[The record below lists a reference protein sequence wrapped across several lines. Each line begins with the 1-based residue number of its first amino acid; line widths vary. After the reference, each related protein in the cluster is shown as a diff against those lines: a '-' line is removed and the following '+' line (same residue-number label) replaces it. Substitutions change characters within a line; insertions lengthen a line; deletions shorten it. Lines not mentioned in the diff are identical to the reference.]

1 MGVDIYQC
9 LEVKKLNKTSNKLR
23 NLGIIVAFIIIFGIM
38 FYFAGLGDVGQTLNL
53 TQVKDMVRYGYY
65 TEMAKNEA
73 GEKVE
78 KTVETG
84 YVTDIYVCGGNGYIK
99 VVKSG
104 VEGKSFPKYAD
115 YNFTY
120 NNTTEDLRF
129 IEEFNNLVRAA
140 NSLDDVGDATVEID
154 GFTYKLADFK
164 GLQKIAYSKVN
175 PTTSFFESALPYII
189 MSVIVI
195 MIGIVLFKLF
205 SGKGAGANPFTKN
218 RARMVEKCNVK
229 FSDIAG
235 AEEEK
240 EETKEIVEFLKDP
253 SKFRALGAR
262 IPKGI
267 LLVGNPGTG
276 KTLLAKA
283 VAGESNVP
291 FFSISGSDFVELYVG
306 VGASRVRD
314 LFENAKKN
322 APCIVFIEEIDAVGR
337 QRGAGLGGGND
348 EREQTLNQLLVEM
361 DGFDSNSGIII
372 LAATNRADVLDPA
385 LLRPGRFDRQ
395 IYVNVPDVKG
405 REGIIKI
412 HAKNKPIEESVN
424 FKDIA
429 RLTSGFTGADIENFL
444 NEAAI
449 LAARDGRLTITME
462 DITEGINKVIM
473 GPQKK
478 SRLVT
483 ENDKKLTAYHESGH
497 AIIAKFME
505 CGDTVH
511 EVSII
516 PRGMAGG
523 YTNIRPSDD
532 DSHYSY
538 NKLCNRI
545 SMMMGGRIA
554 EEIVFGDITAG
565 ASSDIQRATDLARK
579 MVVEWGMS
587 EKLGFMSFGS
597 KNEVFIGRDYQ
608 VQNQYS
614 DATARI
620 IDDEIK
626 AILDRCYDK
635 AKKLLE
641 TKRDLLDRMSNL
653 LLIEETI
660 YAEEVDELIAGKSS
674 EEISQR
680 LHEKAEKRKEKE
692 DVIRK
697 EQELIKLE
705 KMQALKIK
713 AAEALKEA
721 GVIGEDEFAKL
732 KEEYDRIV
740 KEKDDF
746 LNARNE
752 ELKVKT
758 AQKLA
763 EEKNSETPQSLE
775 ENKVAEDKVKKTT
788 TKKPTTAK
796 KSTDKKTSS
805 SASKSTT
812 SKSQPKKTN
821 NSSSKTTKTTKSTK
835 TTKESGDKKED

>member
-1 MGVDIYQC
+1 MSGDE
-9 LEVKKLNKTSNKLR
+9 EVNKKKTGRLKKF
-23 NLGIIVAFIIIFGIM
+23 GIILAVIVVFSVM
-38 FYFAGLGDVGQTLNL
+38 FYFANKGNAGQYIAISQAEDIVLNGAYETETLEDGEL
-53 TQVKDMVRYGYY
+53 TQ
-65 TEMAKNEA
+65 
-73 GEKVE
+73 

-84 YVTDIYVCGGNGYIK
+84 YAVKVYVEGGVGYIR
-99 VVKSG
+99 VTESQLG
-104 VEGKSFPKYAD
+104 SAAFPKFAD
-115 YNFTY
+115 FHFSY
-120 NNTTEDLRF
+120 NNTTEDLEF
-129 IEEFNNLVRAA
+129 IRHFNKMVELA
-140 NSLDDVGDATVEID
+140 NSQEDPTGLTYTID
-154 GFTYKLADFK
+154 GNEYQVAKYKDA
-164 GLQKIAYSKVN
+164 QKIEYTKAN
-175 PTTSFFESALPYII
+175 PTTSFLETVIPY
-189 MSVIVI
+189 VI
-195 MIGIVLFKLF
+195 MVVIITMVGFIMIKLF
-205 SGKGAGANPFTKN
+205 SGKGGGANAFTKN
-218 RARMVEKCNVK
+218 RARMVEKCTIR

-253 SKFRALGAR
+253 AKFKALGAR

-314 LFENAKKN
+314 LFETAKKN
-322 APCIVFIEEIDAVGR
+322 APCIVFIDEIDAVGR

-361 DGFDSNSGIII
+361 DGFDSNQGIII

-395 IYVNVPDVKG
+395 IYVNPPDVRG

-449 LAARDGRLTITME
+449 LAARDNRLTITME
-462 DITEGINKVIM
+462 DITEGINKVLM

-483 ENDKKLTAYHESGH
+483 ENDRKLTAYHESGH
-497 AIIAKFME
+497 AIIAKFMD

-532 DSHYSY
+532 DSHYSL
-538 NKLCNRI
+538 NKLNNRI
-545 SMMMGGRIA
+545 CMMMGGRLA

-565 ASSDIQRATDLARK
+565 ASSDIQRATELARK

-587 EKLGFMSFGS
+587 EKLGFMSFG
-597 KNEVFIGRDYQ
+597 KNNEVFIGRDYQ

-614 DATARI
+614 EATAKVIDEEIKRI
-620 IDDEIK
+620 IDTNYKRAKELLESK
-626 AILDRCYDK
+626 RELLDSMS
-635 AKKLLE
+635 KLLLE
-641 TKRDLLDRMSNL
+641 
-653 LLIEETI
+653 EETI
-660 YAEEVDELIAGKSS
+660 YTEEVDELIAGKDPA
-674 EEISQR
+674 EIVAR
-680 LHEKAEKRKEKE
+680 LHAREEQRRAKE
-692 DVIRK
+692 DAIRR
-697 EQELIKLE
+697 EQELAKLE
-705 KMQALKIK
+705 KMQELKIK

-721 GVIGEDEFAKL
+721 GIIGDAEIERIKDDYDKL
-732 KEEYDRIV
+732 V
-740 KEKDDF
+740 KEKEQL
-746 LNARNE
+746 LNE
-752 ELKVKT
+752 KQELLTEDAEKPAET
-758 AQKLA
+758 T
-763 EEKNSETPQSLE
+763 EEKSEE
-775 ENKVAEDKVKKTT
+775 KVEDKKPVAKKKVNTTTKKPVKKFTKDETKDTKAKKTT
-788 TKKPTTAK
+788 TK
-796 KSTDKKTSS
+796 
-805 SASKSTT
+805 
-812 SKSQPKKTN
+812 
-821 NSSSKTTKTTKSTK
+821 SKTTKKST
-835 TTKESGDKKED
+835 TETSKEKKDK

>member
-1 MGVDIYQC
+1 M
-9 LEVKKLNKTSNKLR
+9 NKSSKLR
-23 NLGIIVAFIIIFGIM
+23 SIGLIIAFILVFGLM
-38 FYFAGLGDVGQTLNL
+38 LYFANRGNGGDLL
-53 TQVKDMVRYGYY
+53 TSTQIEEIVFNGKFTEETKDKDGNVVAA
-65 TEMAKNEA
+65 EVN
-73 GEKVE
+73 
-78 KTVETG
+78 TG
-84 YVTDIYVCGGNGYIK
+84 YVTDMYASGGVCYIRVQNTDLK
-99 VVKSG
+99 N
-104 VEGKSFPKYAD
+104 KSFPKFAD
-115 YNFTY
+115 YYFTY
-120 NNTTEDLRF
+120 ARTNSQALEYFYTFNKMVEKAKTLGVG
-129 IEEFNNLVRAA
+129 EEKVY
-140 NSLDDVGDATVEID
+140 DDN
-154 GFTYKLADFK
+154 
-164 GLQKIAYSKVN
+164 GLQRSIEGYDTLTKINIIEVVPQESWFSK
-175 PTTSFFESALPYII
+175 AMPYII
-189 MSVIVI
+189 MF
-195 MIGIVLFKLF
+195 IVLGVSCFILFKMF
-205 SGKGAGANPFTKN
+205 SGKGNGATSFTRN

-253 SKFRALGAR
+253 SKFKALGAR

-314 LFENAKKN
+314 LFETAKKN
-322 APCIVFIEEIDAVGR
+322 APCIVFIDEIDAVGR

-361 DGFDSNSGIII
+361 DGFDSNQGIII

-412 HAKNKPIEESVN
+412 HAANKPIEEGVN

-449 LAARDGRLTITME
+449 LAARDNRLTITME

-497 AIIAKFME
+497 AIIAKFMD

-532 DSHYSY
+532 DSHYSLQ
-538 NKLCNRI
+538 KLNNRI
-545 SMMMGGRIA
+545 CMMMGGRIG
-554 EEIVFGDITAG
+554 EEIMLGDISAG
-565 ASSDIQRATDLARK
+565 ASSDIQRATELARK

-587 EKLGFMSFGS
+587 SKLGFMSFG
-597 KNEVFIGRDYQ
+597 KNNEVFIGRDYQ

-614 DATARI
+614 EHTAQI
-620 IDDEIK
+620 IDEEVK
-626 AILDRCYDK
+626 KILDENYKR
-635 AKKLLE
+635 AKELLLS
-641 TKRDLLDRMSNL
+641 KKQLIQSMADLLL
-653 LLIEETI
+653 KEETI
-660 YAEEVDELIAGKSS
+660 YGEEVDDLIAGKTSG
-674 EEISQR
+674 EIEKR
-680 LHEKAEKRKEKE
+680 LHEKEQKRKEKE
-692 DVIRK
+692 DEIRK
-697 EQELIKLE
+697 ENELVKQAKLQE
-705 KMQALKIK
+705 LKIK
-713 AAEALKEA
+713 AAEALREA
-721 GVIGEDEFAKL
+721 GILGSEEF
-732 KEEYDRIV
+732 D
-740 KEKDDF
+740 
-746 LNARNE
+746 
-752 ELKVKT
+752 
-758 AQKLA
+758 KLA
-763 EEKNSETPQSLE
+763 KDYEKINQEKNDYFNKKKEQEQNTSATTSETESKP
-775 ENKVAEDKVKKTT
+775 KTV
-788 TKKPTTAK
+788 
-796 KSTDKKTSS
+796 
-805 SASKSTT
+805 KSTT
-812 SKSQPKKTN
+812 KAKKLTNETVNKRKTATKS
-821 NSSSKTTKTTKSTK
+821 TKSTK
-835 TTKESGDKKED
+835 TTRSTKTKSDKDK

>member
-1 MGVDIYQC
+1 
-9 LEVKKLNKTSNKLR
+9 
-23 NLGIIVAFIIIFGIM
+23 M
-38 FYFAGLGDVGQTLNL
+38 FYFAGLGDTGEIINM
-53 TQVKDMVRYGYY
+53 TQVQDMVRHGYY
-65 TEMAKNEA
+65 TEPGLDEEGNRIDK
-73 GEKVE
+73 K
-78 KTVETG
+78 VETG

-104 VEGKSFPKYAD
+104 VEGKTFPKFAD
-115 YNFTY
+115 YTFTY
-120 NNTTEDLRF
+120 NNTTQDLKF
-129 IEEFNNLVRAA
+129 IEEFNQIVDAA
-140 NSLDDVGDATVEID
+140 KNGATSYELEGGIVLDAEDMLE
-154 GFTYKLADFK
+154 YSKLS
-164 GLQKIAYSKVN
+164 KIAYSKVN

-195 MIGIVLFKLF
+195 MIGFVLFKLF
-205 SGKGAGANPFTKN
+205 AGKGAGANAFTRN

-240 EETKEIVEFLKDP
+240 EETREIVEFLKDP
-253 SKFRALGAR
+253 AKFKALGAR

-322 APCIVFIEEIDAVGR
+322 APCIVFIDEIDAVGR

-412 HAKNKPIEESVN
+412 HAKNKPIESGVD

-462 DITEGINKVIM
+462 DITEGINKVLM

-626 AILDRCYDK
+626 TILDKCYDK
-635 AKKLLE
+635 AKQLLE

-653 LLIEETI
+653 LLVEETI
-660 YAEEVDELIAGKSS
+660 YAEEVDELIAGKTS
-674 EEISQR
+674 EEISKR

-692 DVIRK
+692 EEIRK
-697 EQELIKLE
+697 EQELIRLE
-705 KMQALKIK
+705 KMQSLKIK

-721 GVIGEDEFAKL
+721 GVIGDEEFAKL
-732 KEEYDRIV
+732 KEEYDKIV
-740 KEKDDF
+740 KEKDEF

-752 ELKVKT
+752 ELKEN
-758 AQKLA
+758 AEAKLNN
-763 EEKNSETPQSLE
+763 KKQNNSEESNNNESKTSATDNSDNVE
-775 ENKVAEDKVKKTT
+775 SKTTSKSTSKKTT
-788 TKKPTTAK
+788 T
-796 KSTDKKTSS
+796 DKK
-805 SASKSTT
+805 KTT
-812 SKSQPKKTN
+812 SKTASKT
-821 NSSSKTTKTTKSTK
+821 STSKKTTKNTTKKSD
-835 TTKESGDKKED
+835 E

>member
-1 MGVDIYQC
+1 LKKKSSKLGRIGLVVAIALILGVMLYMFNMGDSGEYIAYSQAKQIIE
-9 LEVKKLNKTSNKLR
+9 LGEYKTDKLDEEGNP
-23 NLGIIVAFIIIFGIM
+23 IIM
-38 FYFAGLGDVGQTLNL
+38 D
-53 TQVKDMVRYGYY
+53 
-65 TEMAKNEA
+65 
-73 GEKVE
+73 
-78 KTVETG
+78 TG
-84 YVTDIYVCGGNGYIK
+84 YATHVYVVGGTGYIK
-99 VVKSG
+99 VEETGVKNDN
-104 VEGKSFPKYAD
+104 FPKYAD
-115 YNFTY
+115 YTFSY
-120 NNTTEDLRF
+120 NNTTEDLAFIDRF
-129 IEEFNNLVRAA
+129 NSMVVEA
-140 NSLDDVGDATVEID
+140 NKAKDGGNVTFEYEGKTYETDTYAGREIVY
-154 GFTYKLADFK
+154 TKA
-164 GLQKIAYSKVN
+164 N
-175 PTTSFFESALPYII
+175 PTESFFEKALPYII
-189 MSVIVI
+189 MIVVLSMISVI
-195 MIGIVLFKLF
+195 LFKMF
-205 SGKGAGANPFTKN
+205 SGKGSGANAFTRN
-218 RARMVEKCNVK
+218 RARMVERCNVK

-253 SKFRALGAR
+253 AKFKALGAR

-267 LLVGNPGTG
+267 LLVGSPGTG

-322 APCIVFIEEIDAVGR
+322 APCIVFIDEIDAVGR

-462 DITEGINKVIM
+462 DITEGINKVLM

-545 SMMMGGRIA
+545 CMMMGGRIA

-565 ASSDIQRATDLARK
+565 ASSDIQRATELARK

-620 IDDEIK
+620 IDDEVK
-626 AILDRCYDK
+626 AILDRNYAR
-635 AKKLLE
+635 AKELLE
-641 TKRDLLDRMSNL
+641 SKRDLLDRMTNL
-653 LLIEETI
+653 LLAEETI
-660 YAEEVDELIAGKSS
+660 YSEEVDELIAGKDS
-674 EEISQR
+674 EEISRR
-680 LHEKAEKRKEKE
+680 LHEKAEKRREKE
-692 DVIRK
+692 DEIRR
-697 EQELIKLE
+697 EQELIKQE

-713 AAEALKEA
+713 AAEALKDA
-721 GVIGEDEFAKL
+721 GVIGEEEFARL
-732 KEEYDRIV
+732 KEEYDKIV
-740 KEKDDF
+740 KEKDAY
-746 LNARNE
+746 LQERNE
-752 ELKVKT
+752 ELKAKVEAEIQKTKEIIKDDKPIEVTTKPKSTTAKRTTAKKGTNTTAKNTTKKPSAKT
-758 AQKLA
+758 ASKSTTA
-763 EEKNSETPQSLE
+763 
-775 ENKVAEDKVKKTT
+775 KKTT
-788 TKKPTTAK
+788 TKKTTAK
-796 KSTDKKTSS
+796 ADK
-805 SASKSTT
+805 
-812 SKSQPKKTN
+812 N
-821 NSSSKTTKTTKSTK
+821 NSN
-835 TTKESGDKKED
+835 KE

>member
-1 MGVDIYQC
+1 MIYIA
-9 LEVKKLNKTSNKLR
+9 NR
-23 NLGIIVAFIIIFGIM
+23 
-38 FYFAGLGDVGQTLNL
+38 GDNGTNVNL
-53 TQVKDMVRYGYY
+53 TQVQEMVFKGGYN
-65 TEMAKNEA
+65 TVGTNEQ
-73 GEKVE
+73 GEE
-78 KTVETG
+78 IDELIDTG
-84 YVTDIYVCGGNGYIK
+84 YVTDVHVVGGVGYLR
-99 VVKSG
+99 VEKSELG
-104 VEGKSFPKYAD
+104 NKPFPKFSDFY
-115 YNFTY
+115 FTY
-120 NNTTEDLRF
+120 NNTTEDLAF
-129 IEEFNNLVRAA
+129 IQAFNNM
-140 NSLDDVGDATVEID
+140 VELSKQGVVEYTYNENTYIID
-154 GFTYKLADFK
+154 NFK
-164 GLQKIAYSKVN
+164 NLEKINYTKAN
-175 PTTSFFESALPYII
+175 PTASFLETFLPYLSMGII
-189 MSVIVI
+189 FI
-195 MIGIVLFKLF
+195 MIGYILFKMF
-205 SGKGAGANPFTKN
+205 SVKGGGANAFTKN
-218 RARMVEKCNVK
+218 RARMVERCTVK

-253 SKFRALGAR
+253 GKFKALGAR

-314 LFENAKKN
+314 LFDTAKKN
-322 APCIVFIEEIDAVGR
+322 APCIVFIDEIDAVGR

-361 DGFDSNSGIII
+361 DGFESNSGIII

-395 IYVNVPDVKG
+395 IYVNVPDFKG
-405 REGIIKI
+405 REGIIEI
-412 HAKNKPIEESVN
+412 HAKNKPIEEGVN

-462 DITEGINKVIM
+462 DITEGINKVLM

-483 ENDKKLTAYHESGH
+483 ENDRKLTAYHESGH
-497 AIIAKFME
+497 AIIAKFLD

-538 NKLCNRI
+538 NKLNNRI
-545 SMMMGGRIA
+545 CMMMGGRIA

-565 ASSDIQRATDLARK
+565 ASSDIQRATELARK

-587 EKLGFMSFGS
+587 EKLGFMSFG
-597 KNEVFIGRDYQ
+597 KNNEVFIGRDYQ

-614 DATARI
+614 DATAKI

-626 AILDRCYDK
+626 AILDKNYKK
-635 AKKLLE
+635 AKDLLSKKRKLL
-641 TKRDLLDRMSNL
+641 DNMSNL
-653 LLIEETI
+653 LLEEETI
-660 YAEEVDELIAGKSS
+660 YSEEVDELIAGKDSK
-674 EEISQR
+674 EIVAR
-680 LHEKAEKRKEKE
+680 LHAKEEERKKKE
-692 DVIRK
+692 DGIRK
-697 EQELIKLE
+697 EQEYLKQQKLQE
-705 KMQALKIK
+705 LKIK
-713 AAEALKEA
+713 AAEALKQA
-721 GVIGEDEFAKL
+721 GVIGDAEFDKL
-732 KEEYDRIV
+732 KSDYDKLT
-740 KEKDDF
+740 KEKDEF
-746 LNARNE
+746 MQARNN
-752 ELKVKT
+752 ELKTDTKAKLQALKERSENVGKAKTSKVVEPLTNEKVKSRT
-758 AQKLA
+758 STTKSSSKSTTTKKPASKSTSTT
-763 EEKNSETPQSLE
+763 K
-775 ENKVAEDKVKKTT
+775 KKTT
-788 TKKPTTAK
+788 TKK
-796 KSTDKKTSS
+796 
-805 SASKSTT
+805 TT
-812 SKSQPKKTN
+812 SNAQDKTEQ
-821 NSSSKTTKTTKSTK
+821 K
-835 TTKESGDKKED
+835 

>member
-1 MGVDIYQC
+1 
-9 LEVKKLNKTSNKLR
+9 
-23 NLGIIVAFIIIFGIM
+23 M
-38 FYFAGLGDVGQTLNL
+38 FYFAGLGDVGELLNL
-53 TQVKDMVRYGYY
+53 TQVKDMVRYGKY
-65 TEMAKNEA
+65 TTLGLDENGDEIQ
-73 GEKVE
+73 
-78 KTVETG
+78 KTIETG
-84 YVTDIYVCGGNGYIK
+84 YVTDIYVCGGTGYIK
-99 VVKSG
+99 VTETGVK
-104 VEGKSFPKYAD
+104 GKSFPKFAD
-115 YNFTY
+115 YYFTY
-120 NNTTEDLRF
+120 NNTTEDLKF
-129 IEEFNNLVRAA
+129 IEEFNQMVDAA
-140 NSLDDVGDATVEID
+140 KAGQTTYELEGGITLNISAYASDDVS
-154 GFTYKLADFK
+154 
-164 GLQKIAYSKVN
+164 KIAYSKVN
-175 PTTSFFESALPYII
+175 PTTSFFETALPYII
-189 MSVIVI
+189 MTVIVI
-195 MIGIVLFKLF
+195 MIGFLLFKMF
-205 SGKGAGANPFTKN
+205 AGKGGGANAFTRN
-218 RARMVEKCNVK
+218 RARMVEKCSVK

-253 SKFRALGAR
+253 AKFRALGAR

-314 LFENAKKN
+314 LFETAKKN
-322 APCIVFIEEIDAVGR
+322 APCIVFIDEIDAVGR

-462 DITEGINKVIM
+462 DITEGINKVLM

-565 ASSDIQRATDLARK
+565 ASSDIQKATELARR

-597 KNEVFIGRDYQ
+597 NNQVFIGRDYQ
-608 VQNQYS
+608 TQNQYS

-626 AILDRCYDK
+626 AILDNCYAK

-641 TKRDLLDRMSNL
+641 SKRTLLDSMSNL
-653 LLIEETI
+653 LLAEETI

-674 EEISQR
+674 EEISKS

-692 DVIRK
+692 DEIRK
-697 EQELIKLE
+697 EQEYIKLE
-705 KMQALKIK
+705 KMQSLKIK
-713 AAEALKEA
+713 AAEALREA
-721 GVIGEDEFAKL
+721 GVIGEDEFKKL

-740 KEKDDF
+740 REKEEY
-746 LNARNE
+746 LSSRNE
-752 ELKVKT
+752 ELKANAEAKMTEAKSV
-758 AQKLA
+758 
-763 EEKNSETPQSLE
+763 EEKNSS
-775 ENKVAEDKVKKTT
+775 EDTSA
-788 TKKPTTAK
+788 PTTEVEKLK
-796 KSTDKKTSS
+796 KHT
-805 SASKSTT
+805 ARKSTT
-812 SKSQPKKTN
+812 SKEST
-821 NSSSKTTKTTKSTK
+821 SKTSTSKTRKSSTK
-835 TTKESGDKKED
+835 TKKVSKDDKESK

>member
-1 MGVDIYQC
+1 MN
-9 LEVKKLNKTSNKLR
+9 KKKTSTFR
-23 NLGIIVAFIIIFGIM
+23 RIGIILAVILIFGLLI
-38 FYFAGLGDVGQTLNL
+38 YVANKGDA
-53 TQVKDMVRYGYY
+53 GYY
-65 TEMAKNEA
+65 VTISQAQDIVLKGQYQDEDTKD
-73 GEKVE
+73 GETSVVWITSGYATKIYVE
-78 KTVETG
+78 GGTG
-84 YVTDIYVCGGNGYIK
+84 YIR
-99 VVKSG
+99 VVDS
-104 VEGKSFPKYAD
+104 ELENAPFPKYAD
-115 YNFTY
+115 YYFTY
-120 NNTTEDLRF
+120 NNTTDDLKF
-129 IEEFNNLVRAA
+129 IEQFNKMVDKASAGETVYFVDGNAYDITRYADLNKIEFTKA
-140 NSLDDVGDATVEID
+140 
-154 GFTYKLADFK
+154 
-164 GLQKIAYSKVN
+164 N
-175 PTTSFFESALPYII
+175 PTTSFFETVVPY
-189 MSVIVI
+189 VI
-195 MIGIVLFKLF
+195 MIVVVTMIGFILIKLF
-205 SGKGAGANPFTKN
+205 SGKSGGANPFTKN
-218 RARMVEKCNVK
+218 RARMVEKCNIR

-253 SKFRALGAR
+253 SKFKALGAR

-314 LFENAKKN
+314 LFETAKRN
-322 APCIVFIEEIDAVGR
+322 APCIVFIDEIDAVGR

-395 IYVNVPDVKG
+395 IYVNPPDVRG

-412 HAKNKPIEESVN
+412 HAKNKPIEEGVD

-449 LAARDGRLTITME
+449 MAARDNRLTITME

-483 ENDKKLTAYHESGH
+483 ENDRKLTAYHESGH
-497 AIIAKFME
+497 AIIAKFMD

-532 DSHYSY
+532 DSHYSL
-538 NKLCNRI
+538 NKLNNRI
-545 SMMMGGRIA
+545 CMMMGGRLA

-565 ASSDIQRATDLARK
+565 ASSDIQRATELARK

-587 EKLGFMSFGS
+587 EKLGFMSFGQN
-597 KNEVFIGRDYQ
+597 NEVFIGRDYQ

-614 DATARI
+614 EATAKVIDEEIKRI
-620 IDDEIK
+620 IDENYARAK
-626 AILDRCYDK
+626 A
-635 AKKLLE
+635 LLE
-641 TKRDLLDRMSNL
+641 SKRDLLDNMANL
-653 LLIEETI
+653 LLEEETI
-660 YAEEVDELIAGKSS
+660 YAEEVDELIAGKGSD
-674 EEISQR
+674 EIVAR
-680 LHEKAEKRKEKE
+680 LHEREEKRKEKE
-692 DVIRK
+692 NTIRR
-697 EQELIKLE
+697 EQEKQKLE
-705 KMQALKIK
+705 KMQELKIK

-721 GVIGEDEFAKL
+721 GIIGDAEIERIKADYNKVL
-732 KEEYDRIV
+732 KE
-740 KEKDDF
+740 KEES
-746 LNARNE
+746 LN
-752 ELKVKT
+752 
-758 AQKLA
+758 A
-763 EEKNSETPQSLE
+763 EEKKADKGVDEKVEEKKEKVESVKSDAPQKASSKKTSTAKTTKKASGETTK
-775 ENKVAEDKVKKTT
+775 KVTSTKKSEDKKATTKKTT
-788 TKKPTTAK
+788 KPK
-796 KSTDKKTSS
+796 D
-805 SASKSTT
+805 
-812 SKSQPKKTN
+812 
-821 NSSSKTTKTTKSTK
+821 NSENK
-835 TTKESGDKKED
+835 DN

>member
-1 MGVDIYQC
+1 MV
-9 LEVKKLNKTSNKLR
+9 VKKNNKLKTF
-23 NLGIIVAFIIIFGIM
+23 GIILAFILIFGFM
-38 FYFAGLGDVGQTLNL
+38 FYFANMGDT
-53 TQVKDMVRYGYY
+53 
-65 TEMAKNEA
+65 
-73 GEKVE
+73 GEYIALSQARE
-78 KTVETG
+78 IVETG
-84 YVTDIYVCGGNGYIK
+84 KLTTEKLDADGNPMVEDTGFATHIYVVGGVGYIK
-99 VVKSG
+99 VENTG
-104 VEGKSFPKYAD
+104 VENKAFPKFAD

-120 NNTTEDLRF
+120 NNTTEDLAF
-129 IEEFNNLVRAA
+129 IELYNRMIDAA
-140 NSLDDVGDATVEID
+140 NNGQLTLEHEGFRYDLTGYVGRD
-154 GFTYKLADFK
+154 
-164 GLQKIAYSKVN
+164 KIVYTKAN
-175 PTTSFFESALPYII
+175 PTTSFLEQVLPYA
-189 MSVIVI
+189 I
-195 MIGIVLFKLF
+195 MIVVTIMVGVIIFKLF
-205 SGKGAGANPFTKN
+205 SGKSGGANAFTKN
-218 RARMVEKCNVK
+218 RARMVEKCSIR
-229 FSDIAG
+229 FADIAG

-240 EETKEIVEFLKDP
+240 EETREIVEFLKDP
-253 SKFRALGAR
+253 ARFKALGAR

-322 APCIVFIEEIDAVGR
+322 APCIVFIDEIDAVGR

-412 HAKNKPIEESVN
+412 HAKNKPIEEGVN

-462 DITEGINKVIM
+462 DITEGINKVLM

-597 KNEVFIGRDYQ
+597 NNQVFIGRDYQ

-626 AILDRCYDK
+626 AILDACYKK
-635 AKKLLE
+635 AKDLLV
-641 TKRDLLDRMSNL
+641 TKKDLLDRMSAL
-653 LLIEETI
+653 LLVEETI

-680 LHEKAEKRKEKE
+680 LHEKAEKRREKE
-692 DVIRK
+692 DIIRK
-697 EQELIKLE
+697 EQEYLKLV
-705 KMQALKIK
+705 KMQTLKLK
-713 AAEALKEA
+713 AAEALKTA
-721 GVIGEDEFAKL
+721 GVINEDELKKLQADLDKLINEKEEFMAKL
-732 KEEYDRIV
+732 KAE
-740 KEKDDF
+740 
-746 LNARNE
+746 
-752 ELKVKT
+752 T
-758 AQKLA
+758 
-763 EEKNSETPQSLE
+763 EEKAADKPADQTTDNVE
-775 ENKVAEDKVKKTT
+775 EKPVVDKPAKKTT
-788 TKKPTTAK
+788 TTKKTATKKPSTTDKKPATK
-796 KSTDKKTSS
+796 KSTTTSTKK
-805 SASKSTT
+805 KSTA
-812 SKSQPKKTN
+812 
-821 NSSSKTTKTTKSTK
+821 KTTENKSTNK
-835 TTKESGDKKED
+835 TDKE

>member
-1 MGVDIYQC
+1 MQNLSKESLCDSYKIGDE
-9 LEVKKLNKTSNKLR
+9 EVNKKKSGRLKKF
-23 NLGIIVAFIIIFGIM
+23 GIILAFIVVFSVM
-38 FYFAGLGDVGQTLNL
+38 FYFVNRGNAGQYIAISQAEDIVFNGAYV
-53 TQVKDMVRYGYY
+53 
-65 TEMAKNEA
+65 TEAEED
-73 GEKVE
+73 GEKVT

-84 YVTDIYVCGGNGYIK
+84 YAVKVYVEGGVGYIR
-99 VVKSG
+99 VAESQLG
-104 VEGKSFPKYAD
+104 DAAFPKYAD
-115 YNFTY
+115 FHFSY
-120 NNTTEDLRF
+120 NNTTDDLEFIRHFNKMVDLANASEDPTGVTYI
-129 IEEFNNLVRAA
+129 IEGNEYEVAKYKGAA
-140 NSLDDVGDATVEID
+140 
-154 GFTYKLADFK
+154 
-164 GLQKIAYSKVN
+164 KIEYTKAN
-175 PTTSFFESALPYII
+175 PTTSFFETVIPY
-189 MSVIVI
+189 VI
-195 MIGIVLFKLF
+195 MVVVVTMVGFIMFKLF
-205 SGKGAGANPFTKN
+205 AGKGGGANAFTKN
-218 RARMVEKCNVK
+218 RARMVEKCTIR

-240 EETKEIVEFLKDP
+240 EETREIVEFLKDP
-253 SKFRALGAR
+253 AKFQALGAR

-314 LFENAKKN
+314 LFETAKKN
-322 APCIVFIEEIDAVGR
+322 APCIVFIDEIDAVGR

-361 DGFDSNSGIII
+361 DGFDSNQGIII

-395 IYVNVPDVKG
+395 IYVNPPDVRG

-412 HAKNKPIEESVN
+412 HAKNKPIEEGVN

-449 LAARDGRLTITME
+449 LAARDNRLTITME

-483 ENDKKLTAYHESGH
+483 ENDRKLTAYHESGH
-497 AIIAKFME
+497 AIIAKFMD

-532 DSHYSY
+532 DSHYSL
-538 NKLCNRI
+538 NKLNNRI
-545 SMMMGGRIA
+545 CMMMGGRLA

-565 ASSDIQRATDLARK
+565 ASSDIQRATELARK

-587 EKLGFMSFGS
+587 EKLGFMSFG
-597 KNEVFIGRDYQ
+597 KNNEVFIGRDYQ

-614 DATARI
+614 EATAKLIDEEIKRI
-620 IDDEIK
+620 IDTNYK
-626 AILDRCYDK
+626 R
-635 AKKLLE
+635 AKELLE
-641 TKRDLLDRMSNL
+641 SKRDLLENMSNL
-653 LLIEETI
+653 LLEEETI
-660 YAEEVDELIAGKSS
+660 YAEEVDELIAGKDSK
-674 EEISQR
+674 EIIAR
-680 LHEKAEKRKEKE
+680 LHAREEQRRAKEE
-692 DVIRK
+692 AIRK
-697 EQELIKLE
+697 EQELAKLE
-705 KMQALKIK
+705 KMQELKIK

-721 GVIGEDEFAKL
+721 GIIGDAEIDRIKADYEKLVKEKEQFVNDKKDLL
-732 KEEYDRIV
+732 KEEETTPEQTEA
-740 KEKDDF
+740 KS
-746 LNARNE
+746 
-752 ELKVKT
+752 
-758 AQKLA
+758 
-763 EEKNSETPQSLE
+763 EEKPEETKAAPKK
-775 ENKVAEDKVKKTT
+775 KVNTGTKKPVKKFVKDEKKDTKAKKTT
-788 TKKPTTAK
+788 TKKTEQKKTTTE
-796 KSTDKKTSS
+796 STEDKK
-805 SASKSTT
+805 
-812 SKSQPKKTN
+812 
-821 NSSSKTTKTTKSTK
+821 
-835 TTKESGDKKED
+835 DK